1 MLPVFSNM
9 KGKRQMKRGVV
20 FPAVAAAALAV
31 GWSGSAVAHE
41 QGDWLVRV
49 GATLV
54 DPKSDNHPVVS
65 VDDDLKPGLTIG
77 YMLTDHLAVELLGA
91 WPFEHDIKLNE
102 DGSKVGS
109 TKHLP
114 PTLSLQYHFLP
125 GAQFQ
130 PYIGAGA
137 NFTTFFSE
145 STTGAL
151 EGADLSL
158 GSSFGWAL
166 QAGADIVFDGNWF
179 LNVDVRRIRIRT
191 NATLDGE
198 SLGQKVQIDPTVY
211 SVKVGWRF

>member
-1 MLPVFSNM
+1 M
-9 KGKRQMKRGVV
+9 KKKGVV
-20 FPAVAAAALAV
+20 CSTVAAVALAA
-31 GWSGSAVAHE
+31 GWSGAATAHG

-54 DPKSDNHPVVS
+54 DPKSNNHPVVS
-65 VDDDLKPGLTIG
+65 VDDDIKPGLTVA
-77 YMLTDHLAVELLGA
+77 YMLTDQFAVELLGA
-91 WPFEHDIKLNE
+91 WPFEHDIKLND

-130 PYIGAGA
+130 PYVGAGA

-145 STTGAL
+145 KTTGAL
-151 EGADLSL
+151 AGSDLSL
-158 GSSFGWAL
+158 GSSFGWAV
-166 QAGADIVFDGNWF
+166 QAGADIMFDDNWF

-191 NATLDGE
+191 NATLDGA
-198 SLGQKVQIDPTVY
+198 SLGEKVAIDPMVY